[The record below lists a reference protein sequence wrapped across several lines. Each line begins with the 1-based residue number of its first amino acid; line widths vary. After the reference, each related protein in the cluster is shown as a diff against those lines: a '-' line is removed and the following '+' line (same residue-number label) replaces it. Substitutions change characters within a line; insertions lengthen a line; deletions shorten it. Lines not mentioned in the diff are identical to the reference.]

1 MLKQDVVIPL
11 AKDSLTYTYMKFR
24 DMELDVDRYN
34 YIFIGMVMEQ
44 ISQRV
49 LKECIQ
55 TILDCSNPYCTRQQI
70 ADEIVNHFGVEQ

>member
-11 AKDSLTYTYMKFR
+11 AKDSLAYTYMKFR

-44 ISQRV
+44 MCQRV
-49 LKECIQ
+49 LNQCIE
-55 TILDCSNPYCTRQQI
+55 TILDCSIQYCTREQI
-70 ADEIVNHFGVEQ
+70 ANEIKEHFGLE